1 MPHGIA
7 SGKLI
12 STSSNRIPS
21 NLGHLLMQNSQFSK
35 PRISSHIC
43 ILNSNDLYNS
53 VKKLLNRDTI
63 CKLLSY
69 IQHSI
74 NERIIVSIMSV
85 QLKLEIIHTLQIQKK
100 PLVQFHKIWSPKL
113 KKISVEQ
120 IGNEKKNCAER
131 ISILNAVRESVQQL
145 VWSCTHVCLESTEG
159 YKLRIQNVC
168 MVGVPF
174 ELQ

>member
-1 MPHGIA
+1 MPHGTA

-100 PLVQFHKIWSPKL
+100 PLVQFHKICSPKL

-131 ISILNAVRESVQQL
+131 ISILNVVESPYSSSYGL
-145 VWSCTHVCLESTEG
+145 LTYVWNQM
-159 YKLRIQNVC
+159 KAIN
-168 MVGVPF
+168 
-174 ELQ
+174 